1 MRILMRKAQ
10 TSQRRVENVPIQG
23 LRIRMRILLR
33 KARFRYVDL
42 VARIVRFE
50 WRPPME
56 EIKATRNCRV
66 GIRPFNAKNAVQS
79 TPSWKARQTWKKK
92 KPLTAALF
100 CMRACIKARR
110 LLMALK
116 GRMPT
121 LPHGVAFFPSIEGCR
136 FVFTSSRC
144 HALALMACV
153 RACVF
158 TSCVRAFRIRSLL
171 HMRMCC
177 EGHAQLYDSCFCF
190 SCADSCRYT
199 KVLQG
204 TCSTLRRLLLF
215 FCFTIGGSLKHESA
229 VWGRF
234 QLYDSFFLLFA

>member
-92 KPLTAALF
+92 KATHRSSVLHESMHQGPPPADGIEGPNANPTARSGFFFLPS
-100 CMRACIKARR
+100 KAAVLSLR
-110 LLMALK
+110 LL
-116 GRMPT
+116 
-121 LPHGVAFFPSIEGCR
+121 GVMHLLWWLVFVLVSLRLVFVLFASGVCFICECVVRDMLSFTIRASAFRARIPVDIR
-136 FVFTSSRC
+136 KSSRG
-144 HALALMACV
+144 HV
-153 RACVF
+153 R
-158 TSCVRAFRIRSLL
+158 
-171 HMRMCC
+171 
-177 EGHAQLYDSCFCF
+177 LYDDCCCFF
-190 SCADSCRYT
+190 VSQSEA
-199 KVLQG
+199 
-204 TCSTLRRLLLF
+204 
-215 FCFTIGGSLKHESA
+215 H
-229 VWGRF
+229 
-234 QLYDSFFLLFA
+234 